1 MKSKQSADRGLLDYM
16 TISATNEASIRLY
29 YLFYRVEKAIV
40 ELRKTSYDYLFE
52 ILFSIAAGI
61 LTVINLIAY
70 FFQISFLV
78 FTLTAIPIV
87 ICSLLYAYRKF
98 EPPSEL
104 EEIERP
110 LLLGIHLNQI
120 VKKSYELLYLIELK
134 ESMENYKKEFI
145 ESLIEDCARILQDS
159 VKKAENLFQ
168 EMKQLGLCD
177 EELSKLHIDEA
188 FVLRRIN
195 LGKVILKS
203 LE

>member
-1 MKSKQSADRGLLDYM
+1 M
-16 TISATNEASIRLY
+16 
-29 YLFYRVEKAIV
+29 
-40 ELRKTSYDYLFE
+40 
-52 ILFSIAAGI
+52 
-61 LTVINLIAY
+61 
-70 FFQISFLV
+70 
-78 FTLTAIPIV
+78 
-87 ICSLLYAYRKF
+87 
-98 EPPSEL
+98 

-168 EMKQLGLCD
+168 EMKQLGVCD